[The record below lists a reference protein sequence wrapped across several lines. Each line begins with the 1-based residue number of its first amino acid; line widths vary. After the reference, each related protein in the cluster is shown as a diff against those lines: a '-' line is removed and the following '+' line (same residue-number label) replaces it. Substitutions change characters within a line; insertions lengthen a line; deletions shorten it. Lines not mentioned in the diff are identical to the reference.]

1 MSIEISLQDSCGSCC
16 HAMPHV
22 HLQFIAGHLYM
33 KKCLQEPQSLGLEAL
48 YNVGM
53 PANLPVPPKDVLSR

>member
-1 MSIEISLQDSCGSCC
+1 VEVV
-16 HAMPHV
+16 AMPCHMYISKI
-22 HLQFIAGHLYM
+22 IAGHLYM
-33 KKCLQEPQSLGLEAL
+33 KKCLQKPQSLGLEAL